1 MDNEV
6 GQSFALP
13 QLDGRVLSTLNA
25 DGSRRWITPREVRGR
40 LWKARFIVAWV
51 LIAIFTALPW
61 MRIAGKPPIVLD
73 VALRQFTFFGT
84 TFRPTETLLL
94 ALIMLTLFVGI
105 FLVTA
110 LWGRVWCGWACPQ
123 TIYLEFVY
131 RPLER
136 LFLGKAYGKKN
147 SAVAGWRRLLMYAVF
162 LILSA
167 HLANTFLAYFVG
179 TDRLIHWTLASPGE
193 HPAAFVVFAL
203 TTALMMFDFV
213 FFREQMC
220 TIVCPYGRFQ
230 SALLDKN
237 SLIIG
242 YDIARGEPRANSSQR
257 RALDAQQK
265 HAGDCVSCSMCV
277 QVCPT
282 GIDIRDGLQ
291 LECVNCTQC
300 IDACNDVMVKVG
312 KPEGLIRY
320 ARQNQLVQNK
330 SVGLRY
336 RLLIYPLIMLILVSV
351 VVVLLLRRQPASIEQ
366 VRIIGGNFTTA
377 VDGIHTPIR
386 LMIENYAEDA
396 RTFAITGTNNV
407 RLEKETTLLVPALD
421 AATID
426 LTVVCAPDTFGRG
439 SRSGVLFING
449 PAHFS
454 QSVSISI
461 AGPFN
466 AHNAIGNA
474 NKIKKGE

>member
-1 MDNEV
+1 
-6 GQSFALP
+6 
-13 QLDGRVLSTLNA
+13 
-25 DGSRRWITPREVRGR
+25 
-40 LWKARFIVAWV
+40 
-51 LIAIFTALPW
+51 
-61 MRIAGKPPIVLD
+61 
-73 VALRQFTFFGT
+73 
-84 TFRPTETLLL
+84 
-94 ALIMLTLFVGI
+94 
-105 FLVTA
+105 
-110 LWGRVWCGWACPQ
+110 
-123 TIYLEFVY
+123 
-131 RPLER
+131 
-136 LFLGKAYGKKN
+136 
-147 SAVAGWRRLLMYAVF
+147 
-162 LILSA
+162 
-167 HLANTFLAYFVG
+167 
-179 TDRLIHWTLASPGE
+179 
-193 HPAAFVVFAL
+193 
-203 TTALMMFDFV
+203 
-213 FFREQMC
+213 
-220 TIVCPYGRFQ
+220 
-230 SALLDKN
+230 
-237 SLIIG
+237 
-242 YDIARGEPRANSSQR
+242 
-257 RALDAQQK
+257 
-265 HAGDCVSCSMCV
+265 MCV

-320 ARQNQLVQNK
+320 ARQNQLVPNK

-386 LMIENYAEDA
+386 LMIENYTEEA

-407 RLEKETTLLVPALD
+407 RIEKETTLLVPALD

-439 SRSGVLFING
+439 SRSGVLVING
-449 PAHFS
+449 PANFS

-466 AHNAIGNA
+466 AHNPIGNA

>member
-1 MDNEV
+1 
-6 GQSFALP
+6 
-13 QLDGRVLSTLNA
+13 
-25 DGSRRWITPREVRGR
+25 
-40 LWKARFIVAWV
+40 
-51 LIAIFTALPW
+51 
-61 MRIAGKPPIVLD
+61 
-73 VALRQFTFFGT
+73 
-84 TFRPTETLLL
+84 
-94 ALIMLTLFVGI
+94 
-105 FLVTA
+105 
-110 LWGRVWCGWACPQ
+110 
-123 TIYLEFVY
+123 
-131 RPLER
+131 
-136 LFLGKAYGKKN
+136 
-147 SAVAGWRRLLMYAVF
+147 
-162 LILSA
+162 
-167 HLANTFLAYFVG
+167 
-179 TDRLIHWTLASPGE
+179 
-193 HPAAFVVFAL
+193 
-203 TTALMMFDFV
+203 
-213 FFREQMC
+213 
-220 TIVCPYGRFQ
+220 
-230 SALLDKN
+230 
-237 SLIIG
+237 
-242 YDIARGEPRANSSQR
+242 
-257 RALDAQQK
+257 
-265 HAGDCVSCSMCV
+265 MCV

-407 RLEKETTLLVPALD
+407 RLEKEYTLLVPALD

-449 PAHFS
+449 PDHFS